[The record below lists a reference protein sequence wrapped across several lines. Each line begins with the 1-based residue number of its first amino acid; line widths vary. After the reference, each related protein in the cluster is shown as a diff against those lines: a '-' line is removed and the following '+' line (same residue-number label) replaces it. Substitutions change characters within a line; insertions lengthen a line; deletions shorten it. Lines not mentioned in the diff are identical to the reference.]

1 MNSIGVPEKRG
12 AHAKSLMTR
21 ISKTAKNGFQEEI
34 TMNINSKGY
43 ICCPKCGEKTKT
55 KVLPETVL
63 MQFPL
68 YCQRCKKESII
79 NLKMQARA

>member
-1 MNSIGVPEKRG
+1 
-12 AHAKSLMTR
+12 
-21 ISKTAKNGFQEEI
+21 
-34 TMNINSKGY
+34 MNINSKGY
-43 ICCPKCGEKTKT
+43 ICCPQCGEKTKT

-79 NLKMQARA
+79 NLRTQARA